1 MQIAS
6 WLQSQPLSAF
16 SSLNLVVS
24 HKAEW
29 NKVFWRSCEL
39 QLRLTEVSKL
49 SSKVY
54 LKQKVPENWVQT
66 NYHYGYILE
75 NNLVISKL
83 NFWPTDVLCFCAR
96 LPRLESE
103 AAHVLGNRRATSHM
117 TVQTTDPPPEAV
129 TFCKSTSMFS
139 RSGAEM
145 SLLLSSTCP
154 IYSSNSMKPDS
165 LPLTPAMLYTMW
177 LNQEWLN
184 QACPRLHCCPG
195 INARGGKAEGKT
207 PLQNGERGALR
218 EVWLKEIL
226 LPLTVTLLATSS
238 SGTSLLPAPPPPAYL
253 ALALCRRLH
262 PLVQL
267 TEFAGDGGKES
278 FLLN

>member
-83 NFWPTDVLCFCAR
+83 NFWPTDVLCFCAH

-177 LNQEWLN
+177 LNQERLN

-195 INARGGKAEGKT
+195 INVRGGKAEGKT
-207 PLQNGERGALR
+207 HTPKWRERCSAGSLAEGDLAASDSYSPCNQLPWHQPAPRSSSSCLPGSGPLQTSAPAGSTHWVCRGWGER
-218 EVWLKEIL
+218 KFS
-226 LPLTVTLLATSS
+226 P
-238 SGTSLLPAPPPPAYL
+238 
-253 ALALCRRLH
+253 
-262 PLVQL
+262 
-267 TEFAGDGGKES
+267 
-278 FLLN
+278 